1 MNWRLIQTPQA
12 WIDYVAA
19 HEVAHLRQMNHSAAF
34 WNIVA
39 TLVSDYAERRA
50 ALRRDAARYLLL

>member
-1 MNWRLIQTPQA
+1 
-12 WIDYVAA
+12 
-19 HEVAHLRQMNHSAAF
+19 MNHSAAF